1 MRDNEYL
8 PLFQSTHTAPTS
20 TAVNPLRRML
30 LAGAAVLAFSAQAQT
45 TPPLV
50 AIVNFGDHPALRETV
65 DGFKQKMTAL
75 GRIEGKDINYDYQH
89 VNFDRTLIPQMLQR
103 AQSKNP
109 SLVFSVTTGVTQ
121 ATVRGISDKS
131 IPIVFGSVVD
141 PVVAKIVPSWSG
153 GSPTYA
159 GASMLPDFD
168 LALAFVK
175 QVTPGAKRVGTLFNP
190 GEDNDTT
197 NIELITKSAKAAG
210 LELVTVPVDNAA
222 DIPVRMQSL
231 VGKVDVVYLIQ
242 SNVIQTSMPVVAQV
256 GQRLK
261 LAVINSVYDP
271 ALKDQLAGFY
281 AISYRRNGEHAATI
295 ADRILR
301 GTKPSDI
308 PVYVPK
314 GDDFVPLVSPKGLAA
329 IGRSVPDALK
339 GSPWL
344 IP

>member
-1 MRDNEYL
+1 MRYL
-8 PLFQSTHTAPTS
+8 ERSPFNQNSDVTPITVALR
-20 TAVNPLRRML
+20 PLRRLL
-30 LAGAAVLAFSAQAQT
+30 LAGAAALAVSVQAQT
-45 TPPLV
+45 PPPLI

-75 GRIEGKDINYDYQH
+75 GRVEGKDINYDYQH

-109 SLVFSVTTGVTQ
+109 SLVFSITTGVTQ

-131 IPIVFGSVVD
+131 IPIVFASVVD
-141 PVVAKIVPSWSG
+141 PVIAKVVPAWTG

-222 DIPVRMQSL
+222 DIAVRMQSL

-242 SNVIQTSMPVVAQV
+242 SNVIQTSMPVVTQV
-256 GQRLK
+256 AQRLK

-295 ADRILR
+295 ADRILK

-308 PVYVPK
+308 AVYVPK
-314 GDDFVPLVSPKGLAA
+314 GDDFIPLVSTKGLAA
-329 IGRSVPDALK
+329 VGRSVPDALK

>member
-1 MRDNEYL
+1 MYTPLPVQPMR
-8 PLFQSTHTAPTS
+8 QGSTPGSMARRG
-20 TAVNPLRRML
+20 LRRAL
-30 LAGAAVLAFSAQAQT
+30 LASAALFALA
-45 TPPLV
+45 TPAMADPTLI

-75 GRIEGKDINYDYQH
+75 GRVEGKDVAYDYQH

-109 SLVFSVTTGVTQ
+109 ALVFSITTGVTQ

-131 IPIVFGSVVD
+131 IPIVFASVVD
-141 PVVAKIVPSWSG
+141 PVVAKIVPAWTG

-175 QVTPGAKRVGTLFNP
+175 QLAPGAKRLGTLFNP

-197 NIELITKSAKAAG
+197 NIDLITKAAKAAG
-210 LELVTVPVDNAA
+210 LELVAVPVDNPA

-256 GQRLK
+256 AQRLK
-261 LAVINSVYDP
+261 LTVINSVYDP

-281 AISYRRNGEHAATI
+281 AVSYRRNGEHAAVI
-295 ADRILR
+295 ADRILK
-301 GTKPSDI
+301 GGKPADI
-308 PVYVPK
+308 AVYVPK
-314 GDDFVPLVSPKGLAA
+314 GDDFVPLISPKGLASV
-329 IGRSVPDALK
+329 GRTVPDALK
-339 GSPWL
+339 NSPWL

>member
-1 MRDNEYL
+1 MYSTGCFPPDKSFQRQATSAVQRMRRL
-8 PLFQSTHTAPTS
+8 
-20 TAVNPLRRML
+20 L
-30 LAGAAVLAFSAQAQT
+30 LAASALFALSAPALAQPT
-45 TPPLV
+45 MV

-65 DGFKQKMTAL
+65 DGFKTRMTAL
-75 GRIEGKDINYDYQH
+75 GRIEGKDITYDYQH

-109 SLVFSVTTGVTQ
+109 ALVFSMTTGVTQ

-131 IPIVFGSVVD
+131 IPIVFASVVD

-159 GASMLPDFD
+159 GASLLPDFD

-175 QVTPGAKRVGTLFNP
+175 QVLPGVKRVGTLFNP

-197 NIELITKSAKAAG
+197 NVELMTKAAKAAG

-222 DIPVRMQSL
+222 DIPVRLQSL
-231 VGKVDVVYLIQ
+231 VGKVDVVYQIQ
-242 SNVIQTSMPVVAQV
+242 SNIIQTSMPVVAQV
-256 GQRLK
+256 SQRVK
-261 LAVINSVYDP
+261 LPVINSVYDP

-281 AISYRRNGEHAATI
+281 AASYRRNGEQAAVI
-295 ADRILR
+295 ADRILK
-301 GTKPSDI
+301 GAKPADI
-308 PVYVPK
+308 AVYVPK
-314 GDDFVPLVSPKGLAA
+314 GDDFMSLVSPKGLIAV
-329 IGRSVPDALK
+329 GRSVPDALK
-339 GSPWL
+339 NSPWL

>member
-1 MRDNEYL
+1 MRNSG
-8 PLFQSTHTAPTS
+8 FTS
-20 TAVNPLRRML
+20 RTRQGPSRNPAGKHRMRRML
-30 LAGAAVLAFSAQAQT
+30 LTTAALIALASPAVADPT
-45 TPPLV
+45 LV

-75 GRIEGKDINYDYQH
+75 GRVEGKDISYDYQH

-109 SLVFSVTTGVTQ
+109 ALVFSVTTGVTQ
-121 ATVRGISDKS
+121 ATVRGISDKN
-131 IPIVFGSVVD
+131 IPIVFASVVD

-175 QVTPGAKRVGTLFNP
+175 QIAPGAKRLGTLYNP

-197 NIELITKSAKAAG
+197 NIDLITKAAKTAG
-210 LELVTVPVDNAA
+210 LELVAVPVDNAA

-242 SNVIQTSMPVVAQV
+242 SNVIQTSMPAVAQV
-256 GQRLK
+256 AQRLK
-261 LAVINSVYDP
+261 LAVVNSVYDP

-281 AISYRRNGEHAATI
+281 AISYRRNGEQAAII
-295 ADRILR
+295 ADRILK
-301 GTKPSDI
+301 GGKPADI

-314 GDDFVPLVSPKGLAA
+314 GDDFVPLVSPKGLASV
-329 IGRSVPDALK
+329 GRGVPDALK
-339 GSPWL
+339 NSPWL

>member
-1 MRDNEYL
+1 MRNTGFT
-8 PLFQSTHTAPTS
+8 PPTMAIRAS
-20 TAVNPLRRML
+20 ATVPRSGLRRRL
-30 LAGAAVLAFSAQAQT
+30 LASVALLAMVGSAMADPT
-45 TPPLV
+45 MI

-75 GRIEGKDINYDYQH
+75 GRIEGKDVNYDYQH

-109 SLVFSVTTGVTQ
+109 ALVLSVTTGVTQ
-121 ATVRGISDKS
+121 ATVRGISDKA
-131 IPIVFGSVVD
+131 IPIVFASVVD

-168 LALAFVK
+168 SALAFIKQMVPGVK
-175 QVTPGAKRVGTLFNP
+175 RLGTLFNP

-197 NIELITKSAKAAG
+197 NIELITKAAKAAG
-210 LELVTVPVDNAA
+210 LDLVAVPVDNAA
-222 DIPVRMQSL
+222 DIPIRMQAL

-242 SNVIQTSMPVVAQV
+242 SNIIQTSMPMVAQV
-256 GQRLK
+256 AQRLK
-261 LAVINSVYDP
+261 LTVVNSVYDP

-281 AISYRRNGEHAATI
+281 AVSYRRNGEQAAVI
-295 ADRILR
+295 ADRILK
-301 GTKPSDI
+301 GAKPADI

-329 IGRSVPDALK
+329 VGRTVPDALK
-339 GSPWL
+339 SSPWL

>member
-1 MRDNEYL
+1 MRNTGL
-8 PLFQSTHTAPTS
+8 TSNTHQRHPSA
-20 TAVNPLRRML
+20 AGGAQRMRRML
-30 LAGAAVLAFSAQAQT
+30 LAAATLLSMAGPAMADPT
-45 TPPLV
+45 LI

-75 GRIEGKDINYDYQH
+75 GRVEGKDVSYDYQH

-109 SLVFSVTTGVTQ
+109 ALVLSVTTGVTQ
-121 ATVRGISDKS
+121 ATVRGISDKA
-131 IPIVFGSVVD
+131 IPIVFASVVD

-175 QVTPGAKRVGTLFNP
+175 QVTPGAKRIGTLFNP

-197 NIELITKSAKAAG
+197 NIELITKAAKAAG

-222 DIPVRMQSL
+222 DIPVRLQSL

-256 GQRLK
+256 AQRLK

-281 AISYRRNGEHAATI
+281 AVSYRRNGEQAAII
-295 ADRILR
+295 ADRILK
-301 GTKPSDI
+301 GGKPADI
-308 PVYVPK
+308 AVYVPK
-314 GDDFVPLVSPKGLAA
+314 GDDFVPLVSPKGLASV
-329 IGRSVPDALK
+329 GRSVPDALK
-339 GSPWL
+339 NSPWL

>member
-1 MRDNEYL
+1 MRYFGHFSL
-8 PLFQSTHTAPTS
+8 SQSTALAATVV
-20 TAVNPLRRML
+20 AVNPLRRLL
-30 LAGAAVLAFSAQAQT
+30 LAGAAVLALSAQAQT
-45 TPPLV
+45 TPPLI

-75 GRIEGKDINYDYQH
+75 GRVEGKDISYDYQH

-109 SLVFSVTTGVTQ
+109 ALVFSVTTGVTQ
-121 ATVRGISDKS
+121 ATVRGIPDKS

-141 PVVAKIVPSWSG
+141 PVVAKIVPAWSG

-175 QVTPGAKRVGTLFNP
+175 QVTPGAKRIGTLFNP

-197 NIELITKSAKAAG
+197 NIELITKAAKAAG
-210 LELVTVPVDNAA
+210 VELVTVPVDNAA

-256 GQRLK
+256 AQRLK
-261 LAVINSVYDP
+261 LPVINSVYDP

-281 AISYRRNGEHAATI
+281 AVSYRRNGEHAAVI
-295 ADRILR
+295 ADRILK
-301 GTKPSDI
+301 GAKPADI
-308 PVYVPK
+308 AVYVPK

-329 IGRSVPDALK
+329 VGRTVPDGLK
-339 GSPWL
+339 NSPWL

>member
-1 MRDNEYL
+1 MRDTGYL
-8 PLFQSTHTAPTS
+8 PLAKKNDAALTS
-20 TAVNPLRRML
+20 FAVKQLRRLL
-30 LAGAAVLAFSAQAQT
+30 LASAAVLALSAQAQT
-45 TPPLV
+45 PPPLI

-75 GRIEGKDINYDYQH
+75 GRVEGKDIQYDYQH

-109 SLVFSVTTGVTQ
+109 KLIFAVTTGVTQ

-141 PVVAKIVPSWSG
+141 PVVAKIVPAWSG

-175 QVTPGAKRVGTLFNP
+175 QVIPGAKRVGTLFNP

-197 NIELITKSAKAAG
+197 NIDLITKSAKAAG

-256 GQRLK
+256 AQRLK

-295 ADRILR
+295 ADRILK
-301 GTKPSDI
+301 GEKPADI

-314 GDDFVPLVSPKGLAA
+314 GDDFVPMVSPKGLTA

>member
-1 MRDNEYL
+1 MHINRL
-8 PLFQSTHTAPTS
+8 IPPSTAPVHRALIGTQR
-20 TAVNPLRRML
+20 VRRLL
-30 LAGAAVLAFSAQAQT
+30 LAAATLLAIATPSMAQPVA
-45 TPPLV
+45 V

-75 GRIEGKDINYDYQH
+75 GRVEGKDISYDYQH

-109 SLVFSVTTGVTQ
+109 ALVFSVTTGVTQ
-121 ATVRGISDKS
+121 ATVRGIPDKS
-131 IPIVFGSVVD
+131 IPIVFASVVD
-141 PVVAKIVPSWSG
+141 PVVAKIVPAWSG

-175 QVTPGAKRVGTLFNP
+175 QVTPGAKRIGTLFNP

-197 NIELITKSAKAAG
+197 NIELITKAAKAAG

-256 GQRLK
+256 AQRLK
-261 LAVINSVYDP
+261 LPVINSVYDP

-281 AISYRRNGEHAATI
+281 AVSYRRNGEHAAVI
-295 ADRILR
+295 ADRILK
-301 GTKPSDI
+301 GAKPADI
-308 PVYVPK
+308 AVYVPK

-329 IGRSVPDALK
+329 VGRTVPDGLK
-339 GSPWL
+339 NSPWL

>member
-1 MRDNEYL
+1 MY
-8 PLFQSTHTAPTS
+8 
-20 TAVNPLRRML
+20 NPLPVQPTLQGSTPGSMASLGLRRAL
-30 LAGAAVLAFSAQAQT
+30 LVSAALCALA
-45 TPPLV
+45 TPAMADPTLI

-75 GRIEGKDINYDYQH
+75 GRVEGKDVAYDYQH

-109 SLVFSVTTGVTQ
+109 ALVFSITTGVTQ

-131 IPIVFGSVVD
+131 IPIVFASVVD
-141 PVVAKIVPSWSG
+141 PVVAKIVPAWTG

-175 QVTPGAKRVGTLFNP
+175 QLAPGARRLGTLFNP

-197 NIELITKSAKAAG
+197 NIDLITKAAKAAG
-210 LELVTVPVDNAA
+210 LELVAVPVDNPA

-256 GQRLK
+256 AQRLK
-261 LAVINSVYDP
+261 LTVINSVYDP

-281 AISYRRNGEHAATI
+281 AVSYRRNGEHAAVI
-295 ADRILR
+295 ADRILK
-301 GTKPSDI
+301 GGKPADI
-308 PVYVPK
+308 AVYVPK
-314 GDDFVPLVSPKGLAA
+314 GDDFVPLISPKGLASV
-329 IGRSVPDALK
+329 GRTVPDALK
-339 GSPWL
+339 NSPWL